1 MFTKEQVKKVSKEV
15 LKDKTELKGFSI
27 VRLNDFLKMSGEE
40 IDEVMCLKHRNTS
53 TPYEILCLVDFRD
66 NVSDTMSIERRRKLS
81 RSGGA
86 KRRKIKE
93 KYHYDNVFNRIHGY
107 IILEEKKGYKDIPRD
122 KTVVSLSLICSSYYS
137 NKKGIGSILMESMI
151 KLVKKSFYFTDIILE
166 VANEYAGTEEDEE
179 SEDEEEYEEEYEES
193 VESVESEDEEY
204 DSGEESDE
212 VSIQIETVNTGLIQK
227 ISKEFIRKIMRMIAG
242 NAYYN
247 IGDDYIRDII
257 YSYIE
262 DEGYDDEESHIK
274 EVIEEKTEKE
284 IEEHGYGGYWYNKG
298 KQSQIGLYKF
308 YEKFGFV
315 EDGRLNYE
323 WNAFTTDP
331 FPCMILEI

>member
-15 LKDKTELKGFSI
+15 LKDHTGFKGFSI

-66 NVSDTMSIERRRKLS
+66 NVSNTMSTERRLKLN

-137 NKKGIGSILMESMI
+137 NKKGVGTILMESMI

-166 VANEYAGTEEDEE
+166 VANEYAGTEDSDVEEELEE
-179 SEDEEEYEEEYEES
+179 SE
-193 VESVESEDEEY
+193 ESEDEEY

-212 VSIQIETVNTGLIQK
+212 VSIQIETVNCGLIQK
-227 ISKEFIRKIMRMIAG
+227 ISREFIRKIVRMNDGI
-242 NAYYN
+242 AYYN
-247 IGDDYIRDII
+247 IGDDYISDII

-262 DEGYDDEESHIK
+262 DEGYDEDEESYGK
-274 EVIEEKTEKE
+274 EYTEEKTEKYV
-284 IEEHGYGGYWYNKG
+284 EEHGYGGYWYN
-298 KQSQIGLYKF
+298 
-308 YEKFGFV
+308 
-315 EDGRLNYE
+315 
-323 WNAFTTDP
+323 
-331 FPCMILEI
+331 

>member
-15 LKDKTELKGFSI
+15 LKDHTGFKGFSI

-66 NVSDTMSIERRRKLS
+66 NVSNTMSTERRLKLN

-137 NKKGIGSILMESMI
+137 NKKGVGTILMESMI

-166 VANEYAGTEEDEE
+166 VANEYAGTEDSDVEEELEE
-179 SEDEEEYEEEYEES
+179 SE
-193 VESVESEDEEY
+193 ESEDEEY

-212 VSIQIETVNTGLIQK
+212 VSIQIETVNCGLIQK
-227 ISKEFIRKIMRMIAG
+227 ISREFIRKIVRMNDGI
-242 NAYYN
+242 AYYN
-247 IGDDYIRDII
+247 IGDDYISDII

-262 DEGYDDEESHIK
+262 DEGYDEDEESYGK
-274 EVIEEKTEKE
+274 EYTEEKTEKYV
-284 IEEHGYGGYWYNKG
+284 EEHGYGGYWYNKG
-298 KQSQIGLYKF
+298 KKSQIGLYKF

-315 EDGRLNYE
+315 EDGRINNE
-323 WNAFTTDP
+323 WNVFTTDP
-331 FPCMILEI
+331 FPSMILEL

>member
-15 LKDKTELKGFSI
+15 LKDNTGFKGFSI
-27 VRLNDFLKMSGEE
+27 VRLIDFLKISGEN

-53 TPYEILCLVDFRD
+53 TPYEILCLIDFRD
-66 NVSDTMSIERRRKLS
+66 NVSHTMSNERRRKLN
-81 RSGGA
+81 RAGGA

-107 IILEEKKGYKDIPRD
+107 IILEEKKGYKDIPRN

-137 NKKGIGSILMESMI
+137 NKKGVGTILMESMI
-151 KLVKKSFYFTDIILE
+151 KLVKKSFYFTDIVLE
-166 VANEYAGTEEDEE
+166 VSNEYAGTEESDEE
-179 SEDEEEYEEEYEES
+179 YDESDDEEYEEY
-193 VESVESEDEEY
+193 EEY
-204 DSGEESDE
+204 DSGDESDE
-212 VSIQIETVNTGLIQK
+212 ISIQIETVNGGLIQK
-227 ISKEFIRKIMRMIAG
+227 ISREFSRKIVRMNDGI
-242 NAYYN
+242 AYYN
-247 IGDDYIRDII
+247 ICDDYINDII

-262 DEGYDDEESHIK
+262 DEGYGEDEEESCGK
-274 EVIEEKTEKE
+274 EIIEEKTEKY

-315 EDGRLNYE
+315 EDGRINYE
-323 WNAFTTDP
+323 WKVFTTNP
-331 FPCMILEI
+331 FPSMVFEL